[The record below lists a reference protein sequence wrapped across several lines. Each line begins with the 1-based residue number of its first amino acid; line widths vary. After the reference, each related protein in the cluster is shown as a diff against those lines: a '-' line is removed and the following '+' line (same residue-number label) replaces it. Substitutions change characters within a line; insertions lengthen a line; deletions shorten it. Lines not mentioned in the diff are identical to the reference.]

1 MKSLRNTKNGRI
13 FTWTPEL
20 ANLPHMILCDD
31 VVIAPEPLE
40 PLEHSAPT
48 DPVEAE
54 QKKSKPPKKPKA
66 VDGGDQ

>member
-20 ANLPHMILCDD
+20 ANLPHMVLCDD
-31 VVIAPEPLE
+31 VVIAPE